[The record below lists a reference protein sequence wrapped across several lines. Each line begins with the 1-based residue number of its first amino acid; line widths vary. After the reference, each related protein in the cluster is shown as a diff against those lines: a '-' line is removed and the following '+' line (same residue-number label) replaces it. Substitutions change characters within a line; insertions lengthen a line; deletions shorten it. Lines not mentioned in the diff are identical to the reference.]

1 MIRVNIAFFP
11 GTNSHREAALAFS
24 RAGATPHLT
33 SVQSVMTGQSRL
45 DDADI
50 ICLPG
55 GFSYGDHV
63 RSGLVAAHTL
73 LAHDPGLTD
82 RLRQKP
88 VLCICNGFQ
97 IAMELGLFGR
107 EVVLGRNIRG
117 TFLDRPRQPHQVLE
131 GHGTFWLQGL
141 DDEILHFPCAHGEGR
156 LIFSRHQQD
165 DWRPVLRYPRAT
177 NPDGSQEDIAG
188 ITSRNGFVLGMMDH
202 PERAWRDEKNM
213 TIFRNAVAAVRS

>member
-1 MIRVNIAFFP
+1 MIRVNVAFFP
-11 GTNSHREAALAFS
+11 GTNSHREAALAFA
-24 RAGATPHLT
+24 RVGAIPRFTH
-33 SVQSVMTGQSRL
+33 VHAVMTGQERL

-82 RLRQKP
+82 RLRRKP

-97 IAMELGLFGR
+97 TGMELGLFGR
-107 EVVLGRNIRG
+107 DVVLTRNRRG
-117 TFLDRPRQPHQVLE
+117 TFLDRPRQPHRVAE
-131 GHGTFWLQGL
+131 EHGTFWLKGL
-141 DDEILHFPCAHGEGR
+141 ENALLHFPCAHGEGR
-156 LIFSRHQQD
+156 LLFTAQT
-165 DWRPVLRYPRAT
+165 DWRPALRYPRTA

-188 ITSRNGFVLGMMDH
+188 ITSRDGFVLGMMNH
-202 PERAWRDEKNM
+202 PERAQGDEKNM
-213 TIFRNAVAAVRS
+213 MIFRNAVAAVR